1 MNVLQYNFQTPKIF
15 IPTGSNIEKTIT
27 DSYLRTCLGEM
38 AKNYPNCKL
47 DHKFRMSNCWFSGS
61 IDPEPVLLFETDST
75 HLIILGTATKG
86 LEASNEKT
94 YIQTFLLLANAAVEL
109 RRLGLPT
116 EACVVAGICYSGEGF
131 RFVAVYLVEEFWPV
145 FVILSQAL
153 HPLEDSELIAHWMF
167 NVFDFAG
174 ETAEMYDLLLYQ
186 FLCQCIIIL

>member
-1 MNVLQYNFQTPKIF
+1 
-15 IPTGSNIEKTIT
+15 
-27 DSYLRTCLGEM
+27 M
-38 AKNYPNCKL
+38 AKNYL
-47 DHKFRMSNCWFSGS
+47 SNCWFSGS
-61 IDPEPVLLFETDST
+61 IDPEPVLLFETDNT

-109 RRLGLPT
+109 RRLGLRT
-116 EACVVAGICYSGEGF
+116 EACVVVGICYSGEGF

-186 FLCQCIIIL
+186 FFMPMYYYSMIFPFIGFGKDWKEKESHRRHHHR